1 MKTGRSLQE
10 VMIEL
15 DRQSKAKRDFIG
27 QAETFHLREDGKT
40 FEINHMLRASRRS
53 LGRPNCSTGRLP
65 PLLGYLPG
73 ITI

>member
-27 QAETFHLREDGKT
+27 QAETVHRREDGKT
-40 FEINHMLRASRRS
+40 CEINHMLARKQEVFGTTQLFHRQVASTLVIPAR
-53 LGRPNCSTGRLP
+53 
-65 PLLGYLPG
+65 Y
-73 ITI
+73 